1 MRPKEAFLVEQT
13 IGVTPGS
20 DSYSSPP
27 GSAVPALAAEN
38 ISKQFGHVTALSGVS
53 LSVAPGEVLA
63 LMGDNG
69 AGKSTLVKILS
80 GVQAPDGGTIRVDG
94 AEVVIGSPVAARTLG
109 IETVYQDLA
118 LADDLSAPE
127 NLFLG
132 REHKR
137 RGLLGR
143 AGVLD
148 NKRMEHDATEQMR
161 LLGARIPDYNSPV
174 GVFSGGQ
181 RQSVA
186 IARASIWASRV
197 IIMDEPTAA
206 LGLVQT
212 AQVADLIRRTRDSG
226 IAVIVISHS
235 VPFVFDVADRI
246 VVMRLGRSAAT
257 LPVVGTTHEDIVAA
271 ITGATVPGKKES

>member
-1 MRPKEAFLVEQT
+1 MAGHGSTASPHSQRGQT
-13 IGVTPGS
+13 APAVLSASGV
-20 DSYSSPP
+20 
-27 GSAVPALAAEN
+27 A
-38 ISKQFGHVTALSGVS
+38 KRFGHVTALDGVS
-53 LSVAPGEVLA
+53 LEVAAGEVLA

-80 GVQAPDGGTIRVDG
+80 GAQAPDEGCVLVDG
-94 AEVVIGSPVAARTLG
+94 SPVVIGSPLDARALG

-118 LADDLSAPE
+118 LADDLSAPA

-132 REHKR
+132 REHLR
-137 RGLLGR
+137 PGLPGRLGFLDR
-143 AGVLD
+143 A
-148 NKRMEHDATEQMR
+148 RMQRDAEEQMQS
-161 LLGARIPDYNSPV
+161 LGARIPDYSSSV
-174 GVFSGGQ
+174 RMFSGGQ

-212 AQVADLIRRTRDSG
+212 AQVADLIRRTRERG

-246 VVMRLGRSAAT
+246 VVLRLGVAAAT
-257 LPVVGTTHEDIVAA
+257 LSPSSTSHDEIVAA
-271 ITGATVPGKKES
+271 ITGASMRSVAAS

>member
-1 MRPKEAFLVEQT
+1 METSVNSTGITDAGDGVE
-13 IGVTPGS
+13 GLPA
-20 DSYSSPP
+20 SPTKP
-27 GSAVPALAAEN
+27 VPALAAVN
-38 ISKQFGHVTALSGVS
+38 VAKRFGHVTALDGVS

-80 GVQAPDGGTIRVDG
+80 GVQQPDEGELQVAGTTVQVD
-94 AEVVIGSPVAARTLG
+94 SPVAARTLG

-118 LADDLSAPE
+118 LADDLSAPA

-132 REHKR
+132 REHR
-137 RGLLGR
+137 RPGLLGWL
-143 AGVLD
+143 GVLD
-148 NKRMEHDATEQMR
+148 NTRMQADAAEQVR
-161 LLGARIPDYNSPV
+161 LLGARIPDYRAAV
-174 GVFSGGQ
+174 RMFSGGQ

-212 AQVADLIRRTRDSG
+212 AQVAELIRRTRDRG

-246 VVMRLGRSAAT
+246 LVLRLGRSVAELSPKTAS
-257 LPVVGTTHEDIVAA
+257 HDDIVAA
-271 ITGATVPGKKES
+271 ITGAAIQKTVTP